1 MTDKN
6 IQEKIKR
13 NNHCPICKRP
23 MTLLSVSDI
32 FRRRKLREVK
42 SKFILDFRDL
52 QKEQEIKQETLAE
65 VEKISKIVNFKSKK
79 DRTFFENKLGEMTD
93 KNIQERIEKEII
105 DMMTEW
111 EPSNFTVCPEC
122 RVDDF
127 CHIEGCK
134 FQDDDII
141 NRITNRI
148 LKERKETLA
157 FVRKEIEKE
166 VEYYEVND
174 IFGFSSVEN
183 LRIRKIVLTILNKLK
198 SKLEEK

>member
-1 MTDKN
+1 MKTPQENQNHSQLSVATETKINDVKHTGLKEASENLPAPFADKN

-79 DRTFFENKLGEMTD
+79 DRTFFENKLGEM
-93 KNIQERIEKEII
+93 KK
-105 DMMTEW
+105 
-111 EPSNFTVCPEC
+111 
-122 RVDDF
+122 
-127 CHIEGCK
+127 
-134 FQDDDII
+134 
-141 NRITNRI
+141 
-148 LKERKETLA
+148 
-157 FVRKEIEKE
+157 
-166 VEYYEVND
+166 
-174 IFGFSSVEN
+174 
-183 LRIRKIVLTILNKLK
+183 
-198 SKLEEK
+198 